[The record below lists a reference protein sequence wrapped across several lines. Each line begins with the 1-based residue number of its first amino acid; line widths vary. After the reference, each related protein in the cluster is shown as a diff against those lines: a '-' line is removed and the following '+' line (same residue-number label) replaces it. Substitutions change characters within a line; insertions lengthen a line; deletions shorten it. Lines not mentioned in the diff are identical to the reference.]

1 MILINL
7 LPHREVAR
15 KRRREIFQA
24 SLFASVLVG
33 LIIAGVIYWWLQ
45 MLIADQQGRNQFL
58 SREIVVLEGQ
68 IKEIATIEEE
78 ISALISRQ
86 KAVENLQADRNMPVH
101 LLNELVRQ
109 LPDGVYISNF
119 KQSNNTVMM
128 LGVAQSNERVSELLR
143 NFSNNTPWISKPELL
158 EITAANVSVGSKDQR
173 RVASFKMQFTLTRPS
188 EVAKASGA
196 SSAKTGASGKK
207 QP

>member
-1 MILINL
+1 
-7 LPHREVAR
+7 
-15 KRRREIFQA
+15 
-24 SLFASVLVG
+24 
-33 LIIAGVIYWWLQ
+33 
-45 MLIADQQGRNQFL
+45 
-58 SREIVVLEGQ
+58 
-68 IKEIATIEEE
+68 
-78 ISALISRQ
+78 
-86 KAVENLQADRNMPVH
+86 MPVH